1 MLDAQLSLASGL
13 GQNPPLGNEDNMFAR
28 EFLFK
33 LADKASL
40 DLLERSELW
49 HWHEDDDGF
58 LATNIHFLGGVDV
71 KFTKLSLQVGI
82 QLQVKKGMSDRVFK
96 LVGLLTSWLD
106 DL

>member
-1 MLDAQLSLASGL
+1 MLDAQLSLASRL
-13 GQNPPLGNEDNMFAR
+13 GQNSPLGNEDNMFAR
-28 EFLFK
+28 EFLFE
-33 LADKASL
+33 LTDQASL
-40 DLLERSELW
+40 DLLEKPKLR

-58 LATNIHFLGGVDV
+58 LTANVHLLGGVDV